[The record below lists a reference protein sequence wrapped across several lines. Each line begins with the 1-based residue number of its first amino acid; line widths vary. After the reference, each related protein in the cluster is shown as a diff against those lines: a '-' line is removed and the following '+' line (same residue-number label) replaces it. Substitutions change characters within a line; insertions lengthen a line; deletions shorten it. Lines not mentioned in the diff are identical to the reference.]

1 MSARRRKRRRVALA
15 AALAAMLAPAGA
27 APEAVRAQP
36 PSCAVPPALA
46 ALGVPLV
53 RTAARLSAGKP
64 LRIIAMGSSSTA
76 GFGASSAEMSYPDRL
91 QEELGRRFPGI
102 PIAVVNRGIGGQ
114 DVGEEV
120 ARLGRDV
127 IAARPDLVIWQVGTN
142 AVLRRDDFSADERL
156 IRRGVAMMKENGSDV
171 VLMDL
176 QYAPFLMARPSYRA
190 MERLIAATAR
200 RMRVGLFRRFAVM
213 ALWARTGQLAPAPMI
228 APDGLHMT
236 DASYGCLAADLAET
250 IAWNWWRQVRRAIP
264 PDGGAIGRGE
274 TSADTGRAGF
284 LAPVRRR

>member
-1 MSARRRKRRRVALA
+1 MACGEAVRGVRRRAGGVVAAA
-15 AALAAMLAPAGA
+15 AALLATVGA
-27 APEAVRAQP
+27 ARAQP
-36 PSCAVPPALA
+36 PSCATPPALA
-46 ALGVPLV
+46 ALGAPLE
-53 RTAARLSAGKP
+53 RTAARLNAGRR

-91 QEELGRRFPGI
+91 AEELGRRFPGT
-102 PIAVVNRGIGGQ
+102 PIEVVNRGIGGQ

-127 IAARPDLVIWQVGTN
+127 IALHPDLVIWQVGTN
-142 AVLRRDDFSADERL
+142 AVLRRDDFAADERL
-156 IRRGVAMMKENGSDV
+156 IRRGVAAMRESGSDV

-176 QYAPFLMARPSYRA
+176 QYAPAVLGRPSYRA

-213 ALWARTGQLAPAPMI
+213 ALWARTRQLAPAPMI

-236 DASYGCLAADLAET
+236 DASYGCLAVELAET
-250 IAWNWWRQVRRAIP
+250 MAWNWWRQVHRAASASE
-264 PDGGAIGRGE
+264 GAIARPGNASRGAVPLP
-274 TSADTGRAGF
+274 ADR
-284 LAPVRRR
+284 PR